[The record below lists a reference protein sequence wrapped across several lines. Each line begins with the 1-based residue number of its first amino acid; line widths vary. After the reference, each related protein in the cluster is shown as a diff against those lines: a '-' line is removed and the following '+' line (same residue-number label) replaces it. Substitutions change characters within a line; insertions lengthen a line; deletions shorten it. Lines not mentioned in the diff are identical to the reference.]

1 MKTLKFKC
9 TLLSD
14 VILNRKSA
22 SEGSNNTLD
31 FIPGNAFLGI
41 VASHYQEFSKEEAW
55 TIFHSGRVRFGDG
68 HPVAA
73 GNVRSLRVPASW
85 FYPKMKSITDVC
97 YIHHFYDRGKDNKE
111 NDGEPQQLKQCREG
125 FYEFDSDV
133 SKAAK
138 VLVQKSFA
146 IKSAY
151 DRAKRRALD
160 ECMYGY
166 ESLDAGMQFLFKVE
180 VDDDAWA
187 DKIKEKLEGR
197 KHIGRSRTAQ
207 YGEVKIEECDFAEVP
222 TCPDPI
228 DLHDGHK
235 YVTVY
240 ADSRLLFFD
249 NFHEDKSP
257 EFTLQPT
264 GKDLGIKGGE
274 IDWEK
279 SQVRT
284 FQYAPWNGKRQ
295 NWDADRMGIEKGSVF
310 VVKLPEGP
318 KPNLQSTCVG
328 VYQNEGFGAV
338 IYNPAFL
345 RVREDTNGEA
355 RIQFKNAK
363 SNAKDIEDKDHSDK
377 PVPQLLN
384 FLVRRKKH
392 HEAQT
397 YIYQMVNE
405 FVEKNRDNFK
415 GERFASQ
422 WGAIRSIAMQERTAE
437 EIKNA
442 LFDDKSKD
450 DKDKGYLM
458 HGVAKDQWDKS
469 GRRDKLQGFVDEVEL
484 ESPKE
489 EYGDILREA
498 LINLCSEMAKVC
510 KKEGGEL

>member
-41 VASHYQEFSKEEAW
+41 VASHYQKFSKEEAW
-55 TIFHSGRVRFGDG
+55 TIFHSGRVRFGDA

-97 YIHHFYDRGKDNKE
+97 YIHHFYDRDKDKE
-111 NDGEPQQLKQCREG
+111 NDGEHQQLKQCREG
-125 FYEFDSDV
+125 FYEFNPDASEATKV
-133 SKAAK
+133 S
-138 VLVQKSFA
+138 VQKSFA

-180 VDDDAWA
+180 VDDDALA

-207 YGEVKIEECDFAEVP
+207 YGEVEIKECDFAEVP

-249 NFHEDKSP
+249 KSHEDKSP

-264 GKDLGIKGGE
+264 GDDLGITGGE

-310 VVKLPEGP
+310 VVKLLEGA

-328 VYQNEGFGAV
+328 IYQNEGFGAV

-345 RVREDTNGEA
+345 KVQKDTNGKA
-355 RIQFKNAK
+355 RIQFENTK
-363 SNAKDIEDKDHSDK
+363 SNAKDIEHKGHSDK
-377 PVPQLLN
+377 PDPQLLK
-384 FLVRRKKH
+384 FLACRKKH

-397 YIYQMVNE
+397 YIYQEVNE
-405 FVEKNRDNFK
+405 FVEKNRDIFK

-437 EIKNA
+437 SIRKT
-442 LFDDKSKD
+442 LY
-450 DKDKGYLM
+450 KDKENGYLM
-458 HGVAKDQWDKS
+458 HGVAKDQWDKQK
-469 GRRDKLQGFVDEVEL
+469 RRDNLVDFVENTDD
-484 ESPKE
+484 
-489 EYGDILREA
+489 DILREA
-498 LINLCSEMAKVC
+498 LFNLCSEMAKVC
-510 KKEGGEL
+510 KKEGGER

>member
-41 VASHYQEFSKEEAW
+41 VARHYQDFSKEDAW
-55 TIFHSGRVRFGDG
+55 TIFHSGRVRFGDA

-73 GNVRSLRVPASW
+73 GNVRSLRVPASL

-97 YIHHFYDRGKDNKE
+97 YIHHFYDRGKDKE
-111 NDGEPQQLKQCREG
+111 DDGKAQQLKQCREG
-125 FYEFDSDV
+125 FYEFNPDASI
-133 SKAAK
+133 ATK

-187 DKIKEKLEGR
+187 DKIKEELEGR
-197 KHIGRSRTAQ
+197 RHIGRSRTAQ
-207 YGEVKIEECDFAEVP
+207 YGEVEIKECDFAEVP
-222 TCPDPI
+222 TCQGSVVLPDE
-228 DLHDGHK
+228 HEVEHK

-240 ADSRLLFFD
+240 ADSRLLFLD
-249 NFHEDKSP
+249 ENK

-264 GKDLGIKGGE
+264 GDDLGIKDGE

-310 VVKLPEGP
+310 VVKLRDDVEL
-318 KPNLQSTCVG
+318 NLHSTCVG
-328 VYQNEGFGAV
+328 VYRNEGFGAV

-345 RVREDTNGEA
+345 KVQEDKNGKA
-355 RIQFKNAK
+355 RIQFEKEEGEESKGN
-363 SNAKDIEDKDHSDK
+363 NNK
-377 PVPQLLN
+377 PEGNNPDSSLLK
-384 FLVRRKKH
+384 FLARRKKH
-392 HEAQT
+392 HEAQM
-397 YIYQMVNE
+397 YIYQKVNE
-405 FVEKNRDNFK
+405 FVEKYRKDFK

-437 EIKNA
+437 EIENA
-442 LFDDKSKD
+442 LLKEET
-450 DKDKGYLM
+450 GYLKR
-458 HGVAKDQWDKS
+458 GVAKEQWDKS
-469 GRRDKLQGFVDEVEL
+469 GRREKLQAFVDKVKL
-484 ESPKE
+484 ETPKE

-510 KKEGGEL
+510 KKEGGKQ

>member
-41 VASHYQEFSKEEAW
+41 VASRYQDFSKEDAW
-55 TIFHSGRVRFGDG
+55 TIFHSGRVRFGDA

-97 YIHHFYDRGKDNKE
+97 YIHHFYDRGKDRE

-125 FYEFDSDV
+125 FYEFNPDA
-133 SKAAK
+133 SKATK

-180 VDDDAWA
+180 VDDDALA

-207 YGEVKIEECDFAEVP
+207 YGEVEIKECDFAEVP
-222 TCPDPI
+222 TCSGSV
-228 DLHDGHK
+228 DLLDEDKKKCK

-249 NFHEDKSP
+249 KAH

-264 GKDLGIKGGE
+264 GDDLGIKDGE
-274 IDWEK
+274 IDWKK

-310 VVKLPEGP
+310 VVKLRDD
-318 KPNLQSTCVG
+318 KKLNLQSTSVG
-328 VYQNEGFGAV
+328 VYRNEGFGAV

-345 RVREDTNGEA
+345 EVQKGTNGIA
-355 RIQFKNAK
+355 RIQFGNAGG
-363 SNAKDIEDKDHSDK
+363 NAKDIADKGHSDK
-377 PVPQLLN
+377 PDSQLLD

-392 HEAQT
+392 HDAQM
-397 YIYQMVNE
+397 YIYQKVNK

-422 WGAIRSIAMQERTAE
+422 WGAIRSIAMQEKTAE
-437 EIKNA
+437 RIKKA
-442 LFDDKSKD
+442 LYEDKE
-450 DKDKGYLM
+450 KGYLM

-469 GRRDKLQGFVDEVEL
+469 GRRDNLIEFVEKTD
-484 ESPKE
+484 
-489 EYGDILREA
+489 GDILREA